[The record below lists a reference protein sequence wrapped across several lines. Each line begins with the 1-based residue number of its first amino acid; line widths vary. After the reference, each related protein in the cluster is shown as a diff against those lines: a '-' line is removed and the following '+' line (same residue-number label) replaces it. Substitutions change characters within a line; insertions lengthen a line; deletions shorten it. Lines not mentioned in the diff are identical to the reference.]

1 LAVRVSVCCPTTVE
15 NGEEHLTRAGLPGR
29 SGGKDVYLV
38 IKSNFVRH
46 PQVLEI
52 RRLIKKSFF
61 DKKDWLVR

>member
-15 NGEEHLTRAGLPGR
+15 NGENILPVPGFLDDLEE
-29 SGGKDVYLV
+29 KDVYLV
-38 IKSNFVRH
+38 IKSNFVRN